1 MGSDKSRGVFT
12 RDSYVKTVGTYTE
25 IHKGDEGKI
34 KEAYKR
40 DIDRELNED
49 ELETITFL

>member
-1 MGSDKSRGVFT
+1 ML
-12 RDSYVKTVGTYTE
+12 KTVGTYTE

-49 ELETITFL
+49 ELETITFFVNGYEMNNQ